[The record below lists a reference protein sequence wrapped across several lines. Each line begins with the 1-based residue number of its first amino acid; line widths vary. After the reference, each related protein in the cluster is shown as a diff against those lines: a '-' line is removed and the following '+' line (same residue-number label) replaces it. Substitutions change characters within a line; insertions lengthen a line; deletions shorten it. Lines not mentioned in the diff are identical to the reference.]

1 MREVAT
7 ECYTELGRCPATSMS
22 SNMYICFTEANPNQE
37 LVVLSVEFEGEI
49 CYLHKSAERKP
60 GFPMFPTD
68 DERWSNLRWASAR
81 DNWKPGAD
89 AIAMTRSVA
98 YRTPWLLPTCVDYF
112 DYFYD

>member
-7 ECYTELGRCPATSMS
+7 ECCTELGRCPATSMS
-22 SNMYICFTEANPNQE
+22 SNMYICFTEANPDQE
-37 LVVLSVEFEGEI
+37 LVVLSVYYDGDIF
-49 CYLHKSAERKP
+49 YLHKSAERKP
-60 GFPMFPTD
+60 DFPLFPTD

-112 DYFYD
+112 HCFYD

>member
-1 MREVAT
+1 MLHGAGT
-7 ECYTELGRCPATSMS
+7 MPSNQMSGR
-22 SNMYICFTEANPNQE
+22 MYICFTEANPNQE

-60 GFPMFPTD
+60 DFPLFPTD
-68 DERWSNLRWASAR
+68 DERWSNLRWASVK
-81 DNWKPGAD
+81 DNGTPGSD
-89 AIAMTRSVA
+89 IIAMTERVA